1 MPSTTETHDAHER
14 RSTRYHGPLGF
25 VAHEHPLA
33 QRIEFVLDD
42 VLSLVEVKRKDV
54 NIVIDEQSE
63 SDDEY

>member
-1 MPSTTETHDAHER
+1 
-14 RSTRYHGPLGF
+14 
-25 VAHEHPLA
+25 
-33 QRIEFVLDD
+33 VLDD